1 MICSNNDPLV
11 SVIIPAYNSEDTL
24 NDCIQ
29 SVVCQSYENL
39 EIIVVN
45 DGSRDNTKAIIEK
58 FSSADPRVIL
68 VNKKENEGRVLT
80 RDSGIKNAHGKY
92 IQYLDSDDTLR
103 ERAIEYLLAK
113 AEITGADMVV
123 APFLF
128 HLEDGKVERSLN
140 FDFKE
145 LSGIDYLKAMMTGKA
160 YWCVWAKFHLRSL
173 YEHSIVCPNISLG
186 EDIILS
192 TQLCFFTKKV
202 ATIHYEIIN
211 YNFSSSSTS
220 HLDNFDDAK
229 YEDFRVYTKWFND
242 YIEQSGL
249 SEELRKEKAYFH
261 VRTVQRC
268 FLGKQLVEMDREI
281 KSLVSEI
288 KEFPC
293 LLKVLSKRERKIV
306 TVYQFSYWLGYLN
319 LKRYRWQGKL

>member
-68 VNKKENEGRVLT
+68 VNKKENEGRVLA

-268 FLGKQLVEMDREI
+268 FLGKQPIDGLED
-281 KSLVSEI
+281 S
-288 KEFPC
+288 
-293 LLKVLSKRERKIV
+293 
-306 TVYQFSYWLGYLN
+306 
-319 LKRYRWQGKL
+319 

>member
-1 MICSNNDPLV
+1 MIRSNNDPLV
-11 SVIIPAYNSEDTL
+11 SVIIPAYNSENTL

-29 SVVCQSYENL
+29 SVVCQSYRNL
-39 EIIVVN
+39 EVIVVN

-58 FSSADPRVIL
+58 FSFADPRVIL
-68 VNKKENEGRVLT
+68 VDKKENEGRVLA

-92 IQYLDSDDTLR
+92 IQYLDSDDILR
-103 ERAIEYLLAK
+103 EKAIEYLLAK
-113 AEITGADMVV
+113 AETTGADMVV

-128 HLEDGKVERSLN
+128 YLESGKIEQSLN
-140 FDFKE
+140 FGFE
-145 LSGIDYLKAMMTGKA
+145 EVSGIEYLKAMMTGEA
-160 YWCVWAKFHLRSL
+160 YWCVWTKFHLRSL
-173 YEHSIVCPNISLG
+173 YEHNIVCPNISLG

-192 TQLCFFTKKV
+192 TQLCFYTKKV

-242 YIEQSGL
+242 YIEQNGL

-261 VRTVQRC
+261 VGTVQRC
-268 FLGKQLVEMDREI
+268 FLGKRLVEIDREI
-281 KSLVSEI
+281 KLLVSEI

-293 LLKVLSKRERKIV
+293 LLDVLSKRERKIV
-306 TVYQFSYWLGYLN
+306 TVYQFSHWLGYLN